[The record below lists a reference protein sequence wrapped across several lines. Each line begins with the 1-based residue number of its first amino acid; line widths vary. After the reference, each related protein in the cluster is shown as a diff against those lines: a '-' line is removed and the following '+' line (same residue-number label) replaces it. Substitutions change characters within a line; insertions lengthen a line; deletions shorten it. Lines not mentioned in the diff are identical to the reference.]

1 MIEKRRYTKW
11 KCPKCN
17 DEFITDS
24 KARWQMKSCKEG
36 CTSVDA
42 EEHYIRFIGNKP
54 IVVGESDDLESL
66 K

>member
-1 MIEKRRYTKW
+1 MQKKRYTKW
-11 KCPKCN
+11 ECPKCN

-24 KARWQMKSCKEG
+24 KARWQIKACKEG

-42 EEHYIRFIGNKP
+42 EEHYVRFIGNKP
-54 IVVGESDDLESL
+54 TVVRESDDLESL